1 MPGYNQLWLTSLYMS
16 PGKILIHQCAGERG
30 SWGGGAIN
38 DWDWDTTTT
47 RL

>member
-1 MPGYNQLWLTSLYMS
+1 MPSYDQLWLTSLYMS
-16 PGKILIHQCAGERG
+16 PGKILIHQCAG

-38 DWDWDTTTT
+38 DWDWDTT